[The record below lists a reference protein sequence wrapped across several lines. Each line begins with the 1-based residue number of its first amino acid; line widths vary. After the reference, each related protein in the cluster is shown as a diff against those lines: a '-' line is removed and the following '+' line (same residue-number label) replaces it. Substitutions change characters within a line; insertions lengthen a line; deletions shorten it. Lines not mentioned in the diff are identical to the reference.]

1 MNFTSLL
8 SAMGL
13 AAVKA
18 EARRAAQNFGKQA
31 AIAGATA
38 LLVLTAVGLA
48 LAALTVWLSGEVGT
62 IWALLI
68 VAGGLLVIAAVLQL
82 VVRMGNRKP
91 ATYRRAWTPP
101 PSFTATA
108 GDAGVPPP
116 GGVSFSATT
125 GEAPPMGSVIGSAA
139 VVAIV
144 GFILARQLGKK

>member
-8 SAMGL
+8 SAFGL

-31 AIAGATA
+31 AIAGATV

-48 LAALTVWLSGEVGT
+48 LAALTVWLAGEVGT

-68 VAGGLLVIAAVLQL
+68 VAGGLLVIAAILQL
-82 VVRMGNRKP
+82 VVRMQSRKP
-91 ATYRRAWTPP
+91 ASHRAAWAPR
-101 PSFTATA
+101 PSFTATNDPGA
-108 GDAGVPPP
+108 PPP

-139 VVAIV
+139 IVAIV

>member
-1 MNFTSLL
+1 MNLTSLL

-38 LLVLTAVGLA
+38 LLVLTAAGLA
-48 LAALTVWLSGEVGT
+48 LAALTIWLAGEVGT

-68 VAGGLLVIAAVLQL
+68 VAGGLLVIAAILQL
-82 VVRMGNRKP
+82 VVRAQSRKP
-91 ATYRRAWTPP
+91 AGYRRAWTPP
-101 PSFTATA
+101 PSFTATSDPGA
-108 GDAGVPPP
+108 PPP

-125 GEAPPMGSVIGSAA
+125 GEAPPTGSVLGSAA
-139 VVAIV
+139 IVAIV
-144 GFILARQLGKK
+144 GFILAREWGKK